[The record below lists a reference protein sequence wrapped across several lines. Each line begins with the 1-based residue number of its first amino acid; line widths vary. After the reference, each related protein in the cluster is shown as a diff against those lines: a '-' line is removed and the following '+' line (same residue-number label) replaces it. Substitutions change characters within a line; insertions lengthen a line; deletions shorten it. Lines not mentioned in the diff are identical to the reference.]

1 MHLNSF
7 FKRRDFNA
15 LTAGLTCRSWA
26 GTGGAICTLVLM
38 VLSPAQAAKKYTLYQ
53 CGSQTNLD
61 NCTQT
66 CVQANRYDPI
76 TIEVIPREM
85 SGEVIAKKHILGGIV
100 ASTFKGCSIFDE
112 ESWNC
117 KEEIDIGDLHLV
129 IKNALTNELY
139 TSIEVASNR
148 RVTSSCAKP
157 NP

>member
-7 FKRRDFNA
+7 FKHRDVNRLTPSLSGWSWPRTCGA
-15 LTAGLTCRSWA
+15 LCLLLLLAD
-26 GTGGAICTLVLM
+26 
-38 VLSPAQAAKKYTLYQ
+38 SPAQAAKKYTLYQ

-66 CVQANRYDPI
+66 CVQANRYEPV
-76 TIEVIPREM
+76 TIEFIPREM
-85 SGEVIAKKHILGGIV
+85 SGEVIAKKHILGGV
-100 ASTFKGCSIFDE
+100 VVSTFKGCSIFDE

-129 IKNALTNELY
+129 IKNSLANELY

-148 RVTSSCAKP
+148 RVTSSCAKL